1 MKSIKRPDLY
11 LRLRQDILHYF
22 RRVPKAV
29 QHIEPHTL
37 IYRSLETDSH
47 KIARQRRDICE
58 AADDQRWSE
67 IAPSQFS
74 SDHGGAHAKSFGYSY
89 VPDQELANGA
99 TLEDVIRRIDALGP
113 LTEAPTPKLRR
124 DADAL
129 FGLVDPSPVP
139 LTQALEIYLS
149 EIALDEQSGKSTEQ
163 LNTYKKVRRH
173 AVANFV
179 KINGDIAMRDI
190 LRDHAQ
196 ALRKFWASRV
206 HPTDGSR
213 PMSGSSGNKYLGFL
227 RKLYRRYFEH
237 IGEEVVTL

>member
-11 LRLRQDILHYF
+11 LRLRQDILHYV

-37 IYRSLETDSH
+37 IYRSLETDSN

-89 VPDQELANGA
+89 VPDQELANRA
-99 TLEDVIRRIDALGP
+99 ALEDVIRRIDALGQ

-139 LTQALEIYLS
+139 LTQACP
-149 EIALDEQSGKSTEQ
+149 AL
-163 LNTYKKVRRH
+163 
-173 AVANFV
+173 
-179 KINGDIAMRDI
+179 I
-190 LRDHAQ
+190 LCTS
-196 ALRKFWASRV
+196 L
-206 HPTDGSR
+206 
-213 PMSGSSGNKYLGFL
+213 
-227 RKLYRRYFEH
+227 
-237 IGEEVVTL
+237 I